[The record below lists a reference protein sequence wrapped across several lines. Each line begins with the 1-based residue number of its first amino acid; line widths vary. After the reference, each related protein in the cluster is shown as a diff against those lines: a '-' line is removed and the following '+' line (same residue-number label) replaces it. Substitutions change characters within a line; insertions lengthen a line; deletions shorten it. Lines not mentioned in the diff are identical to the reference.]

1 MNKVCRV
8 LLAALAFA
16 VTLAPATVGAQDKKQ
31 QQDTVTGS
39 WNVTVKGSGAHGDMA
54 ATMVLRQEGTKVTGT
69 FSAHGNDHGL
79 EGTLTKGT
87 LELAATDMP
96 ADTRL
101 TLSAKLQS
109 DGTLSGYLSG
119 PVADS
124 KWTATRA
131 RDSK

>member
-1 MNKVCRV
+1 MNRLCRV
-8 LLAALAFA
+8 FLVTLALA
-16 VTLAPATVGAQDKKQ
+16 VTLVPAIISAQEKKQ

-131 RDSK
+131 KETK